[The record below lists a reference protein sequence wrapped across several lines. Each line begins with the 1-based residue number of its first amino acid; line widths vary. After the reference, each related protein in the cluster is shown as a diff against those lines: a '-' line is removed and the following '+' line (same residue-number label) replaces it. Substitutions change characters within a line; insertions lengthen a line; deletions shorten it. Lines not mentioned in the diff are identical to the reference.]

1 MMRRLRQFRELSFFE
16 KKVLFLSILALPG
29 IALLLST
36 LGYNKTK
43 ALLSRFM
50 PGASLLHLPQ
60 GDEIARAHSLA
71 RIVHIAARH
80 NILKTNCLKQ
90 SLLLWVLL
98 GRRRLYSEIRIG
110 VQKDAGR
117 QFNAHAWVECNG
129 EPLID
134 SRDTINKFSA
144 F

>member
-1 MMRRLRQFRELSFFE
+1 MRRLRQFGELSFFE
-16 KKVLFLSILALPG
+16 KKVLFLSLVALPT
-29 IALLLST
+29 IALLLYA

-43 ALLSRFM
+43 FLLSLLM
-50 PGASLLHLPQ
+50 PPTENLHLPQ
-60 GDEIARAHSLA
+60 GDEMASAYTLA

-80 NILKTNCLKQ
+80 NIYKTNCLKQ

-98 GRRRLYSEIRIG
+98 GRSKLFSEIRLG
-110 VQKDAGR
+110 VQKDSSQ

-134 SRDTINKFSA
+134 SRDTINRFSA